1 MPASS
6 VFFTFVISVHDPFY
20 GKTRI
25 IRVRYPGPRICRT
38 FAQNCAAVSSQGL
51 PEIADPLGCR
61 PKAGRAAGS
70 FARRSAKA
78 DNAAR
83 TSPRRSAKADCAART
98 SPRRSAKADHPAWT
112 SSRQSAK
119 ADHPARTSSWRSA
132 KADRAART
140 SSRRSAKADCA
151 ARTSSRRSAKADCAA
166 RTSSRRSGKADRA
179 ARTSSRRS
187 AKADHAARTSSRR
200 SAKADNGGRLCPDGA
215 FSAAR
220 PAGTARFLIT
230 RGKASFYETA
240 TFGRRKVFFCSP
252 FCGLLF
258 CPTRA
263 KLALPAGEKPAAPK
277 PRPPRG
283 GPPNDRDR
291 LPVFAPPAR
300 TPAPATPPQSA
311 CSRRLSGCPKRPNL
325 SARRRAES
333 PKGKGKRKGGTPD
346 ETRTAALT
354 TTPPEDGWEGS
365 QPKRPQRRG
374 KPAKQPR
381 RSAS

>member
-1 MPASS
+1 M
-6 VFFTFVISVHDPFY
+6 
-20 GKTRI
+20 KTAAFSAAELRFEAG
-25 IRVRYPGPRICRT
+25 YPGPRICRT
-38 FAQNCAAVSSQGL
+38 FTRKGAAVSSQGL
-51 PEIADPLGCR
+51 PEIAGPLGGR

-70 FARRSAKA
+70 FA
-78 DNAAR
+78 
-83 TSPRRSAKADCAART
+83 
-98 SPRRSAKADHPAWT
+98 
-112 SSRQSAK
+112 
-119 ADHPARTSSWRSA
+119 
-132 KADRAART
+132 
-140 SSRRSAKADCA
+140 
-151 ARTSSRRSAKADCAA
+151 
-166 RTSSRRSGKADRA
+166 RRSGKADRA

-187 AKADHAARTSSRR
+187 AKAD
-200 SAKADNGGRLCPDGA
+200 NGGRLCPGGA

-258 CPTRA
+258 CPARA

-300 TPAPATPPQSA
+300 TPDPATPPQSA
-311 CSRRLSGCPKRPNL
+311 CSRRLSGCPQRPNL

-333 PKGKGKRKGGTPD
+333 PKGKRKGGTPMK
-346 ETRTAALT
+346 RA
-354 TTPPEDGWEGS
+354 PPL
-365 QPKRPQRRG
+365 
-374 KPAKQPR
+374 
-381 RSAS
+381 

>member
-1 MPASS
+1 MKTAAFSAAELRFGGWIPRAPDLSDFYAKGRGGLQPGASRDS
-6 VFFTFVISVHDPFY
+6 IPPW
-20 GKTRI
+20 G
-25 IRVRYPGPRICRT
+25 
-38 FAQNCAAVSSQGL
+38 
-51 PEIADPLGCR
+51 R
-61 PKAGRAAGS
+61 PKADWAARGRRRGTAKADRRSQAPRGGRAKADHAARS
-70 FARRSAKA
+70 LARRSAKA
-78 DNAAR
+78 D
-83 TSPRRSAKADCAART
+83 C
-98 SPRRSAKADHPAWT
+98 
-112 SSRQSAK
+112 
-119 ADHPARTSSWRSA
+119 
-132 KADRAART
+132 
-140 SSRRSAKADCA
+140 
-151 ARTSSRRSAKADCAA
+151 
-166 RTSSRRSGKADRA
+166 
-179 ARTSSRRS
+179 
-187 AKADHAARTSSRR
+187 AARTSSRR

-215 FSAAR
+215 FPAAR

-258 CPTRA
+258 CRTRA

-311 CSRRLSGCPKRPNL
+311 CSRRLSGCPQRPNL

-333 PKGKGKRKGGTPD
+333 PKGKRKGGTPD
-346 ETRTAALT
+346 ESRTAALT
-354 TTPPEDGWEGS
+354 TAPPEDGWEGS

-374 KPAKQPR
+374 KPAKRPR

>member
-1 MPASS
+1 MIP
-6 VFFTFVISVHDPFY
+6 
-20 GKTRI
+20 
-25 IRVRYPGPRICRT
+25 PGPG
-38 FAQNCAAVSSQGL
+38 FVGL
-51 PEIADPLGCR
+51 LRER
-61 PKAGRAAGS
+61 
-70 FARRSAKA
+70 ARRSPARGFQRLRA
-78 DNAAR
+78 PLGAAR
-83 TSPRRSAKADCAART
+83 KPTACPDFSTAKRESRLRRPDFFTAKRESRQRRS
-98 SPRRSAKADHPAWT
+98 PLP
-112 SSRQSAK
+112 
-119 ADHPARTSSWRSA
+119 
-132 KADRAART
+132 
-140 SSRRSAKADCA
+140 
-151 ARTSSRRSAKADCAA
+151 
-166 RTSSRRSGKADRA
+166 
-179 ARTSSRRS
+179 
-187 AKADHAARTSSRR
+187 
-200 SAKADNGGRLCPDGA
+200 GRA

-311 CSRRLSGCPKRPNL
+311 CSRRLSGCPQRPNL

-333 PKGKGKRKGGTPD
+333 PKGKRKGGTPD
-346 ETRTAALT
+346 GTRTAALT

-365 QPKRPQRRG
+365 QPKRTQRRG

>member
-1 MPASS
+1 MKTAAFSAAELRFGGWIPRAPDLSDFYAKGRGGLQPGASR
-6 VFFTFVISVHDPFY
+6 DC
-20 GKTRI
+20 
-25 IRVRYPGPRICRT
+25 GPPW
-38 FAQNCAAVSSQGL
+38 G
-51 PEIADPLGCR
+51 GR

-70 FARRSAKA
+70 FARRSGKV
-78 DNAAR
+78 DRAAR
-83 TSPRRSAKADCAART
+83 TS
-98 SPRRSAKADHPAWT
+98 
-112 SSRQSAK
+112 SR
-119 ADHPARTSSWRSA
+119 RSA

-140 SSRRSAKADCA
+140 SSRRSAKADRP
-151 ARTSSRRSAKADCAA
+151 ARSSPRRSAKADRVA
-166 RTSSRRSGKADRA
+166 RTSLRRSG
-179 ARTSSRRS
+179 
-187 AKADHAARTSSRR
+187 
-200 SAKADNGGRLCPDGA
+200 KADNGGRLCPDGA
-215 FSAAR
+215 FPAAR

-263 KLALPAGEKPAAPK
+263 KLALPAGKSPPPE

-311 CSRRLSGCPKRPNL
+311 CSRRLSGCPQRPNL

-333 PKGKGKRKGGTPD
+333 PKGKGKRKEEP
-346 ETRTAALT
+346 RMKRA
-354 TTPPEDGWEGS
+354 PPL
-365 QPKRPQRRG
+365 
-374 KPAKQPR
+374 
-381 RSAS
+381 

>member
-1 MPASS
+1 MKTAAFSAAELRFWGWIPRAPDLSDFYAKGRGGLQPGASRDS
-6 VFFTFVISVHDPFY
+6 IPPW
-20 GKTRI
+20 G
-25 IRVRYPGPRICRT
+25 
-38 FAQNCAAVSSQGL
+38 
-51 PEIADPLGCR
+51 R
-61 PKAGRAAGS
+61 PKADHAAGS

-78 DNAAR
+78 D
-83 TSPRRSAKADCAART
+83 C
-98 SPRRSAKADHPAWT
+98 
-112 SSRQSAK
+112 
-119 ADHPARTSSWRSA
+119 
-132 KADRAART
+132 
-140 SSRRSAKADCA
+140 
-151 ARTSSRRSAKADCAA
+151 
-166 RTSSRRSGKADRA
+166 
-179 ARTSSRRS
+179 
-187 AKADHAARTSSRR
+187 AARTSSRR

-258 CPTRA
+258 CRTRA

-311 CSRRLSGCPKRPNL
+311 CSRRLSGCPQRPNL

-333 PKGKGKRKGGTPD
+333 PKGKGKRK
-346 ETRTAALT
+346 EEARMKRA
-354 TTPPEDGWEGS
+354 PPL
-365 QPKRPQRRG
+365 
-374 KPAKQPR
+374 
-381 RSAS
+381 